1 MTAQPPG
8 EDADPYTEA
17 MLAGAEVEQ
26 PSAEGDDVV
35 HHPRTTPA
43 APTLP
48 DREAERSLLTTDDEA
63 QVDDSVIKPENS

>member
-1 MTAQPPG
+1 MTTQPPG
-8 EDADPYTEA
+8 GDADSYTEA

-48 DREAERSLLTTDDEA
+48 DRQPERSLLTTDDEA
-63 QVDDSVIKPENS
+63 QVDDSVVEPGNS